1 MSNRNTTSQGL
12 HNPNITIRFAE
23 HGAATASNP
32 TARHQNNTLD
42 RVNKLSDDMLACQ
55 LDYEALKEDH
65 EELVATVRTIETN
78 QREGLLESFFS
89 GIWRIIVF
97 LFVVFVVV
105 SVGFLYVLL
114 FHYLSTDEH
123 EFQQNVQEI
132 RRNVMELCAESGPI
146 E

>member
-1 MSNRNTTSQGL
+1 MSYRNTTSQGL

-42 RVNKLSDDMLACQ
+42 RVNKLSTDMLACQ

-65 EELVATVRTIETN
+65 EELVATVRAVENN
-78 QREGLLESFFS
+78 QREGHLESFFS
-89 GIWRIIVF
+89 GIWRSIVF

-105 SVGFLYVLL
+105 SVGFLYALL
-114 FHYLSTDEH
+114 FHYLSMDDQ
-123 EFQQNVQEI
+123 EFSEGIQEV
-132 RRNVMELCAESGPI
+132 RRNVMELIAESGSV